1 MANGKHAHSESDEK
15 EMLEIPGIDPDKV
28 QRYGKRL
35 LKLVRFSHQG
45 YDSMMRQQ
53 EDRPQDPNHQNVIDI
68 SSDDDA
74 NEYGGL
80 DDLGDVE
87 HLQEERSA
95 YFRPPAEVEAFNAQC
110 LLKPAALILDPL
122 LIVSSS
128 LFNPFNATTCS
139 SASTTPLTGTQG
151 S

>member
-1 MANGKHAHSESDEK
+1 
-15 EMLEIPGIDPDKV
+15 MLEIPGIDPDKV
-28 QRYGKRL
+28 QRYGNRL
-35 LKLVRFSHQG
+35 LKLVRLSHQG
-45 YDSMMRQQ
+45 YESMMRQQ

-80 DDLGDVE
+80 DDLGDME

-110 LLKPAALILDPL
+110 SLNH
-122 LIVSSS
+122 IVLTQDYSLTFPGS
-128 LFNPFNATTCS
+128 LFYPFNATTSS
-139 SASTTPLTGTQG
+139 SATSAPLARRQG